1 MKQPNKPKPSPIR
14 IIYERD
20 DGQRCPICKS
30 SIKRFSWLIGQR
42 CPICKS
48 SIKRFSWLIGLG
60 WIYRNKCI
68 QPECKNYYK
77 KEK

>member
-30 SIKRFSWLIGQR
+30 SIKRFSWLIGPR
-42 CPICKS
+42 
-48 SIKRFSWLIGLG
+48 